1 MDGSGVI
8 LRDGALVDNSENR
21 RNEDNSEFLADSE
34 NSNQSSQDY
43 LDIKQNERGIRVTID
58 RRNDNFLTAFGKATL
73 TDRYLMRD
81 EDFQDLFARVAM
93 HYADDSD
100 HAQRI
105 GFKAGVQRLPTP
117 YGDIKT
123 GINNI
128 GKLIGGM
135 QLHLNIGV
143 LL

>member
-21 RNEDNSEFLADSE
+21 RNEDNSELLADSE
-34 NSNQSSQDY
+34 NSNQSNQDY

-100 HAQRI
+100 HAQRLYNYMSHFRI
-105 GFKAGVQRLPTP
+105 E
-117 YGDIKT
+117 
-123 GINNI
+123 
-128 GKLIGGM
+128 
-135 QLHLNIGV
+135 
-143 LL
+143 